1 MGASPQRR
9 RPKRLQTVTLLTR
22 LAASPPVHRCENLF
36 DAGFAAPAVQLDS
49 PLRAGRSWKLH
60 EDGTEATGTVR
71 SLFQLCARMQLLVQ
85 QETKLYFDDPGAA
98 AGVTAQLEATY
109 FRLQRECVVWAS
121 EDRKPAASA
130 LCGRA
135 ESRRAIAEPDPASVD
150 RVLSHTGLARLFP
163 EVCERERER
172 ESERERYPESESEGE
187 RTQERVGLQRAVS
200 CLQLPLYPRAMTAV
214 CARAGPGPSWRGRRE
229 GGRGKLRGSFP
240 GIRRI
245 FETHAADVAGR

>member
-49 PLRAGRSWKLH
+49 PLRAARSWKLH

-85 QETKLYFDDPGAA
+85 QETKLYFEDPGAA
-98 AGVTAQLEATY
+98 RPDTSPEPAAAVVTAQLEATY
-109 FRLQRECVVWAS
+109 FRLQRECVMWAS

-135 ESRRAIAEPDPASVD
+135 ESGRAIAEPDPASVD

-172 ESERERYPESESEGE
+172 EQESEQARERGRERQRERETY
-187 RTQERVGLQRAVS
+187 
-200 CLQLPLYPRAMTAV
+200 
-214 CARAGPGPSWRGRRE
+214 
-229 GGRGKLRGSFP
+229 
-240 GIRRI
+240 
-245 FETHAADVAGR
+245 